1 MAIVFNQIRFE
12 TDTEVPS
19 ILSSIAS
26 RTTTNAQ
33 IQIIQKFSDENKL
46 EDKNLRSSLQSAEFN
61 LKWANENVPEIIS
74 ILSNNAVTN
83 TISIVVLM
91 CAALVTYF
99 NN

>member
-1 MAIVFNQIRFE
+1 M
-12 TDTEVPS
+12 PS

-33 IQIIQKFSDENKL
+33 IQIIQKFVDENKL
-46 EDKNLRSSLQSAEFN
+46 EDKNLRSSLQSAGFN

-83 TISIVVLM
+83 TISIVVLL
-91 CAALVTYF
+91 CAALVTYV
-99 NN
+99 NY